1 MFSVSLES
9 SMPLSVTMH
18 LQALAVDTTLFY
30 TQTQNTFHMAYMQH
44 RYMTG
49 ESGVNPGMRPHENVS
64 QMRSAISDW
73 DDMRE
78 ALQHAMDIH
87 ADMPESPERYAATI
101 NPSGSIRMSTLSPY
115 RNW

>member
-1 MFSVSLES
+1 
-9 SMPLSVTMH
+9 
-18 LQALAVDTTLFY
+18 
-30 TQTQNTFHMAYMQH
+30 
-44 RYMTG
+44 
-49 ESGVNPGMRPHENVS
+49 
-64 QMRSAISDW
+64 MRSAISDW